1 MSVIEQ
7 QLKSLIASQSEGR
20 EGLPAAGCDSV
31 YIQRALAFCPKIS
44 SAYIQNRLDENF
56 IRIRRNRDLARLLEE
71 AKRRDERATKW
82 ELEEGERRERAAEAE
97 IIAREEAAKEDR
109 ERVTLGEHYPA
120 FAPGCWKTK
129 IASDWYD
136 EDRWEKVEENYSADR
151 RLTGQFL
158 WNRGLVN
165 DEHYGAGRF
174 SSLFKSP
181 EEQEVTFAEANRAA
195 KIYKRRRFSGG

>member
-1 MSVIEQ
+1 MDRIIDTARCFMQEEHRDRR
-7 QLKSLIASQSEGR
+7 KIDWGR
-20 EGLPAAGCDSV
+20 VL
-31 YIQRALAFCPKIS
+31 Q
-44 SAYIQNRLDENF
+44 
-56 IRIRRNRDLARLLEE
+56 E
-71 AKRRDERATKW
+71 AKRRDELVTKAALADEKRA
-82 ELEEGERRERAAEAE
+82 EAEAEARERAAKYE
-97 IIAREEAAKEDR
+97 R
-109 ERVTLGEHYPA
+109 ERVTLGEYYPA